1 MIRVIRSVK
10 PVFTANVSERAMF
23 LRRLILVPTALILA
37 ITVGFIFLLIG
48 GLAEPAG
55 RKVLEGIGWIFLLA
69 VRADALQGEPAG
81 SYLALAA
88 KIIWGATLAIVVAPV
103 LLTALIGEAARLRS
117 FIWYVAAPAVLT
129 AMIPWL
135 ARAARAAG
143 SSAIRDAAT
152 RSAGTQ
158 ADEARLA
165 LLLFLSG
172 ALSGFIYWAV
182 AGRDAGVRR
191 VVEVPLETPQSPKP

>member
-1 MIRVIRSVK
+1 
-10 PVFTANVSERAMF
+10 MF
-23 LRRLILVPTALILA
+23 VRRLILLPTGLFLA
-37 ITVGFIFLLIG
+37 ITAGFIFLLIG

-69 VRADALQGEPAG
+69 VRADAMRGEPAG

-88 KIIWGATLAIVVAPV
+88 KIIWGATLAIVVVPV
-103 LLTALIGEAARLRS
+103 LLTALIGEVARLRS
-117 FIWYVAAPAVLT
+117 FIWYVAAPAALT
-129 AMIPWL
+129 AAIPWL
-135 ARAARAAG
+135 ARAVRAAG
-143 SSAIRDAAT
+143 SAAIRDAAT
-152 RSAGTQ
+152 RSAATQ

-182 AGRDAGVRR
+182 AGRDAGAKPVANAS
-191 VVEVPLETPQSPKP
+191 LGTPQSPKP

>member
-1 MIRVIRSVK
+1 
-10 PVFTANVSERAMF
+10 MF
-23 LRRLILVPTALILA
+23 VRRMILVPTGLILA

-69 VRADALQGEPAG
+69 VRADALKGDPPG
-81 SYLALAA
+81 SYLVLAT
-88 KIIWGATLAIVVAPV
+88 KIIWGATLAIVIAPI

-117 FIWYVAAPAVLT
+117 YIWYIAAPAVLT
-129 AMIPWL
+129 AAVPWL

-143 SSAIRDAAT
+143 STAIRDAAT
-152 RSAGTQ
+152 RSAQTQ

-165 LLLFLSG
+165 LLLFVSG
-172 ALSGFIYWAV
+172 ALAGFIYWAV
-182 AGRDAGVRR
+182 AGRDAGLGN
-191 VVEVPLETPQSPKP
+191 PAGTAPGASHLPKS